1 MIATAA
7 GFVLE
12 PWGKRKPVQQTA
24 PGGEAEKR
32 PWIDRRQVQFIV
44 ALLVGVPILSGIAYL
59 ARIFSPFHE
68 QMVMGISAVLY
79 SIGLCGYFAMQSR
92 DSGAG
97 RPQLDAERLGS
108 GGSAPRLDAQRLG
121 GGSGDGKA
129 RRKHGSGEVTAW
141 VLGSLMAVMLFLPV
155 HGELKLA
162 LFFAPIALFVMYA
175 GWLSSVKRRI
185 LKLKAQGNYD
195 EALRVDKQYSWIPGY
210 GTPLAGVILFSA
222 GRYAEARALMK
233 PLAFEADGKPRL
245 TSVALYT
252 YALALENDGRSAEA
266 QELLEAA
273 VKVPQQ
279 SGVFHVALAVCLLD
293 QNKDA
298 ERARELLEQAMSD
311 WPVKLDRYEARADQM
326 RRLGRYAW
334 ALAACGRRE
343 DAKAK
348 LQEALDG
355 ATGFRSGDMAGL
367 QYFAGE
373 TWRVLGEMEKARAAF
388 KEAMR
393 LSPNGASFTS
403 AKKGL
408 AKLVE
413 P

>member
-1 MIATAA
+1 
-7 GFVLE
+7 
-12 PWGKRKPVQQTA
+12 
-24 PGGEAEKR
+24 
-32 PWIDRRQVQFIV
+32 
-44 ALLVGVPILSGIAYL
+44 LVIGIL
-59 ARIFSPFHE
+59 
-68 QMVMGISAVLY
+68 MGIV
-79 SIGLCGYFAMQSR
+79 
-92 DSGAG
+92 
-97 RPQLDAERLGS
+97 
-108 GGSAPRLDAQRLG
+108 
-121 GGSGDGKA
+121 
-129 RRKHGSGEVTAW
+129 
-141 VLGSLMAVMLFLPV
+141 LFLPV
-155 HGELKLA
+155 HGEIKLA
-162 LFFAPIALFVMYA
+162 LLIAPIALLFIVGA
-175 GWLSSVKRRI
+175 GFSSVKRRI